1 MDYLS
6 VMKWVE
12 IIMIF
17 VSAMMALTSAY
28 AASWVSMVC
37 WLLVAGMW
45 CYNYSI
51 TKQRINARNQ
61 INQRIQDIIDASR
74 TTETN

>member
-12 IIMIF
+12 IIMIC
-17 VSAMMALTSAY
+17 VSAMMALTLAY
-28 AASWVSMVC
+28 AASWVSMVF
-37 WLLVAGMW
+37 WLFSTGLW
-45 CYNYSI
+45 CYNYSN
-51 TKQRINARNQ
+51 TKKRIDARNQ

-74 TTETN
+74 STETN

>member
-12 IIMIF
+12 IIMICA
-17 VSAMMALTSAY
+17 SAMMALTLAY
-28 AASWVSMVC
+28 AASWVSMAC
-37 WLLVAGMW
+37 CLLSAGMW

-74 TTETN
+74 SAKTN